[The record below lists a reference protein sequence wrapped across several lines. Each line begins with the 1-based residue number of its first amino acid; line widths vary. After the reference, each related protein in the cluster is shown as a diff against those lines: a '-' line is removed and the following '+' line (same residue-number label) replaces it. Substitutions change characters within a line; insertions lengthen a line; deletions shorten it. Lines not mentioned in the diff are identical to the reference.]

1 MTTET
6 DNQTAPGADEK
17 LDFKRILPIFIIVL
31 IDLLGLT
38 IIIPLL
44 PLYAA
49 SFGVSPAIIGVLGAA
64 YPIMQVIGA
73 PILGRLSDR
82 YGRKPI
88 LVISQIGTF
97 IGFIILGFANS
108 IILLFLARII
118 DGISGANISTAQA
131 AITDS
136 TTEKTRTQGLGLI
149 GAAFG
154 LGFIVGPVIAFV
166 SLAASGNDYRVPA
179 FVAAGF
185 SLLSVLL
192 TSFWF
197 QETLPA
203 EERGKRQNLET
214 LSVNALLKALKNPA
228 VGILLILI
236 FAQQL
241 AFGGFEQLLSL
252 FTLSNQGFNASRN
265 AIIFVYVGFIVV
277 AVQGYY
283 IGKWSRRFGDRRL
296 IFGGLALLA
305 IGLTA
310 ISLTP
315 RQPLPGYSQAAL
327 EEELSGGRQAVG
339 ETPPTQNVGVSLPD
353 ESNTGWLGL
362 AWILV
367 SMVPIAIGGGVLQP
381 TINSLITKRVEPQEV
396 GGILGI
402 SSSFLSAANALAP
415 LIGGVL
421 FQALGPRSP
430 FLSGGILMALL
441 LALAVK
447 RITPGREETMAAGLA
462 RGGGGH

>member
-1 MTTET
+1 MTTEK

-73 PILGRLSDR
+73 PVLGRLSDR

-154 LGFIVGPVIAFV
+154 MGFIVGPVIAFV
-166 SLAASGNDYRVPA
+166 SLAASSNDYRVPA

-214 LSVNALLKALKNPA
+214 LSINALLKALKNPA

>member
-6 DNQTAPGADEK
+6 DNQTTPGADEK